1 MNIDRKVFSRYF
13 FLAVLLG
20 TTVLFF
26 FMVQP
31 FLIPVLLAA
40 TFSTLFYPLFEW
52 LCRRFRGHRSIAA
65 FVTCFILLLGIVG
78 PLYTVAN
85 LMADEAVGF
94 YREAEK
100 WITRVQSRGEVGPF
114 AQIRELA
121 VVKRLG
127 LDQLDWKSTLKDLA
141 ASAGTVL
148 GTIIN
153 KTSRGTI
160 QVVVTLFM
168 TLFTMFYFL
177 RDGTSILRRLR
188 ALIPLDREYKNAL
201 AARFSSVARATVRG
215 TLLIAIVQGTLS
227 GLTLWAFGVG
237 SPILWGVVAT
247 IASIVPLVGAWTVL
261 YPAALALL
269 ISGHPWHALGVV
281 AVTTLI
287 ISNVDNLLRPRL
299 VGQET
304 GMHDLMVFFST
315 LGGIGMFGPT
325 GFIIGPMVA
334 ALFLSVIDIYS
345 KEFKDHLDRTLPLGR
360 QAGEEEGSD
369 DLSAAQ
375 EPQLE
380 AGKAVET

>member
-1 MNIDRKVFSRYF
+1 MTIDRKVFSRYF

-26 FMVQP
+26 LMVRP

-40 TFSTLFYPLFEW
+40 TFTTLFYPLFEW
-52 LCRRFRGHRSIAA
+52 LCRRFRGRRSLAA

-78 PLYTVAN
+78 PLYGVADMVAGETV
-85 LMADEAVGF
+85 EF
-94 YREAEK
+94 YRSAEK
-100 WITRVQSRGEVGPF
+100 WIGTVQRRGEVGPF

-121 VVKRLG
+121 LVKRLG
-127 LDQLDWKSTLKDLA
+127 LDQIDWKSTLKDLA
-141 ASAGTVL
+141 SSAGSVL
-148 GTIIN
+148 ATIIN

-177 RDGTSILRRLR
+177 RDGPSILRRLR
-188 ALIPLDREYKNAL
+188 VLIPLDREYKNAL
-201 AARFSSVARATVRG
+201 AARFTSVARATVRG
-215 TLLIAIVQGTLS
+215 TLLIAIIQGTLA
-227 GLTLWAFGVG
+227 GLTLWIFGVG
-237 SPILWGVVAT
+237 APILWGVVAT
-247 IASIVPLVGAWTVL
+247 MFSIVPLVGAWTVL
-261 YPAALALL
+261 YPAALAQLV
-269 ISGHPWHALGVV
+269 SGHPWQALGIVL
-281 AVTTLI
+281 VTVLV

-345 KEFKDHLDRTLPLGR
+345 KEFKDHLDRTLPLGSSTP
-360 QAGEEEGSD
+360 EEEPEG
-369 DLSAAQ
+369 
-375 EPQLE
+375 
-380 AGKAVET
+380 

>member
-1 MNIDRKVFSRYF
+1 MTIDRKVFSRYF

-26 FMVQP
+26 LMVKP

-40 TFSTLFYPLFEW
+40 TFATLFYPLFEW
-52 LCRRFRGHRSIAA
+52 LSRRFRGRRSIAA

-100 WITRVQSRGEVGPF
+100 WITRVQARGEVGPF
-114 AQIRELA
+114 AQIRELTL
-121 VVKRLG
+121 VKRLG

-148 GTIIN
+148 ATIIN

-188 ALIPLDREYKNAL
+188 TLIPLDREYKNAL
-201 AARFSSVARATVRG
+201 AARFTSVARATVRG
-215 TLLIAIVQGTLS
+215 TLLIAIVQGTMA
-227 GLTLWAFGVG
+227 GLTLWIFGVG

-247 IASIVPLVGAWTVL
+247 IFSIVPLVGAWTVL
-261 YPAALALL
+261 YPAALAQL
-269 ISGHPWHALGVV
+269 ISGHPWHALGILL
-281 AVTTLI
+281 VTVLV

-345 KEFKDHLDRTLPLGR
+345 KEFKEQLDRTLPLG
-360 QAGEEEGSD
+360 APVPDDEEAD
-369 DLSAAQ
+369 
-375 EPQLE
+375 E
-380 AGKAVET
+380 A